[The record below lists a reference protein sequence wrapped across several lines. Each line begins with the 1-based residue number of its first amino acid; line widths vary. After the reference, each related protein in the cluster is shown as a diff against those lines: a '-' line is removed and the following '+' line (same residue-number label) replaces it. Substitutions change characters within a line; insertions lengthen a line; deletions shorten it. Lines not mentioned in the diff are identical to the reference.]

1 MKQLLGLIRFLK
13 FLRPWNTWEDRTME
27 ECALLDKVRA
37 KEGKTYADRRYEQ
50 LTEEALAFVLC
61 TLRLMFFIQLGEL
74 LLLFLLLFK

>member
-1 MKQLLGLIRFLK
+1 
-13 FLRPWNTWEDRTME
+13 ME

-61 TLRLMFFIQLGEL
+61 TLRLMFLSSSASFCSCSC
-74 LLLFLLLFK
+74 FCSSKRCM